1 MSDQF
6 RDADD
11 RNRFELDVEGTTAF
25 VTYRKSPGMIT
36 LVHTA
41 VPPELASGRGL
52 AQPFLDHTAHHSLST
67 FGRQGR
73 ILVAVHL
80 VSPWNTEASQP
91 QLPRFGPDG
100 QPPERPHL
108 AG

>member
-1 MSDQF
+1 MSDPF

-11 RNRFELDVEGTTAF
+11 RNRFELDVDGTTAF

-67 FGRQGR
+67 FGRQRR
-73 ILVAVHL
+73 ILVSVHSVPL
-80 VSPWNTEASQP
+80 RITVC
-91 QLPRFGPDG
+91 
-100 QPPERPHL
+100 L
-108 AG
+108 ATSAFTVGAEWTTS